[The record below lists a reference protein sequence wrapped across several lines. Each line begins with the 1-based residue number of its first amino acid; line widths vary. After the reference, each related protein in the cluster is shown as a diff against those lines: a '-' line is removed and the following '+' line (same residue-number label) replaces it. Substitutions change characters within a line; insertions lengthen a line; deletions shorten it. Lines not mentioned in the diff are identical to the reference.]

1 MGHFPPVS
9 DKCYTS
15 LVGIFLPF
23 LNRVTYDY
31 GTFSSC
37 FWKVSHMTIWHFP
50 PISEKCNTW
59 LVDIFLLFLKSVIY
73 DNGTISSH
81 FWKVSHMTIGHFP
94 PVSEKCHIWPWD
106 IFLPFLKSVTEKYG
120 TFSSHFRT
128 GGKCPI
134 VMCYT
139 FQKQEENV
147 HYLCVTIFW
156 EENVP

>member
-1 MGHFPPVS
+1 MTMGHFPPVS
-9 DKCYTS
+9 GKCQ
-15 LVGIFLPF
+15 
-23 LNRVTYDY
+23 
-31 GTFSSC
+31 
-37 FWKVSHMTIWHFP
+37 
-50 PISEKCNTW
+50 TW
-59 LVDIFLLFLKSVIY
+59 LVDIFLPFLKSVTY

-81 FWKVSHMTIGHFP
+81 FWKVSHMTIGHFT

-139 FQKQEENV
+139 FQKQEANV

-156 EENVP
+156 NGRKMSHSHLWSFSEMGGKCPLVICDTNLKQEENVC